1 VWSYRLLLG
10 RFTRST
16 LDTSDLRHKL
26 KVLRYLVS
34 AAIQSLLKAAS
45 NDTDLPG
52 IGNQPCQRLSNL
64 VYGRNCRRLEKT
76 VETREETCRIKS
88 RADSTTNAS
97 QDISKHSLLLF
108 LTVEGD
114 DRVILSKQV
123 RSHLIGTLIYV
134 LASCR
139 LDRASLQVHLNQL
152 AD

>member
-52 IGNQPCQRLSNL
+52 IGNQPCQRLPNL

-114 DRVILSKQV
+114 DRVIFIETSSESPYRYSNLCACK
-123 RSHLIGTLIYV
+123 LPIGSSFVTGPSQSIG
-134 LASCR
+134 
-139 LDRASLQVHLNQL
+139 
-152 AD
+152 